1 MQADINCIYTISLSL
16 SLPLF
21 LTAIILPQL
30 SSIAPKIG
38 LIDYPNKR
46 KIHNTPK
53 PLVGGIAMFL
63 SIIICYLFFISSSEF
78 NGFLAGLI
86 LLAAIGFLDDYKEL
100 NHRWKFLAQI
110 LATIIIMSVSKT
122 YLLSFGDLL
131 NTSPINLGIFT
142 IPATIFCVVGV
153 INAINM
159 IDGLDGLAGG
169 VALIAFLAFSVF
181 SYLNGYQEM
190 FFLSLVI
197 SGAITGFLIYNWH
210 PAKLFMG
217 DTGSLILGF
226 SLAFFSI
233 ELTQESNTKIPP
245 VVPLVV
251 LALPITDTVVVMIK
265 RAMMRKSPFYAD
277 KNHFHHILL
286 KMGFPKKTTVKIIL
300 SISSIF
306 ALIGIS
312 GVLFQIEEH
321 ILFMI
326 FLLFFFLY
334 FLSSFYIKTIFRMK
348 LKLLKCF
355 KIAQKSLHRL

>member
-1 MQADINCIYTISLSL
+1 MKEDINCIYTISFSFSFSL
-16 SLPLF
+16 L

-63 SIIICYLFFISSSEF
+63 SIIICHLFFISSSEF

-86 LLAAIGFLDDYKEL
+86 LLAATGFLDDYKEL

-110 LATIIIMSVSKT
+110 IATILLMSVSKT

-131 NTSPINLGIFT
+131 NSSPINLGIFT

-169 VALIAFLAFSVF
+169 VALIAFLAFSVL
-181 SYLNGYQEM
+181 SYLNGQQEM
-190 FFLSLVI
+190 FFLGLLI
-197 SGAITGFLIYNWH
+197 SGAVTGFLIYNWH

-233 ELTQESNTKIPP
+233 ELTQDSNTRIPP

-251 LALPITDTVVVMIK
+251 LALPITDTVIVMIK

-277 KNHFHHILL
+277 KNHIHHILII
-286 KMGFPKKTTVKIIL
+286 MGVSKKTTVIIIH
-300 SISSIF
+300 SISTFF
-306 ALIGIS
+306 ALIAIS
-312 GVLFQIEEH
+312 GVLLQIEEH
-321 ILFMI
+321 ILFMF

-334 FLSSFYIKTIFRMK
+334 FLSSFYIKKIFRMK
-348 LKLLKCF
+348 LKLSRMF
-355 KIAQKSLHRL
+355 